1 VGRYLL
7 SLARDKDV
15 IMVNRQQIEWRNRN
29 FLRGLAIG
37 ALVLTFF
44 GAGWAI
50 APALLLTTSSGATA
64 LALIVVALITV
75 ALVVGC
81 LALLRDAQRIPV
93 DSSPKALA
101 RGRALGRRLGIGF
114 GVVFGSEALF
124 IALASIILSANGLDD
139 FIVPVIALIVGLHF
153 LPLAWLFD
161 VSIYYVTGALI
172 SLVAIITVLAIPRT
186 ATVNGAP
193 LWVIV
198 PATGSAVVLWLT
210 AAVALLLGRRAA
222 DITLAS
228 WR

>member
-101 RGRALGRRLGIGF
+101 RGRA
-114 GVVFGSEALF
+114 
-124 IALASIILSANGLDD
+124 
-139 FIVPVIALIVGLHF
+139 
-153 LPLAWLFD
+153 
-161 VSIYYVTGALI
+161 
-172 SLVAIITVLAIPRT
+172 
-186 ATVNGAP
+186 
-193 LWVIV
+193 
-198 PATGSAVVLWLT
+198 VVLWLT